1 MDQYR
6 TVERELAKKEIEITS
21 VQSLLENSQKH
32 IEEYKQVAE
41 SMEEELKKFKEEKE
55 KEVKGL
61 KLQLIEKTTEI
72 GNLKEKESLKEKE
85 YSSSASTNQQQKEMI
100 SKLQM
105 EVAMLTNQVNDL
117 TQLLKTERTSIETM
131 ERNYR
136 SEFQRHSD
144 DLAMWKE
151 KEKNYQEEQMKVHE
165 MKKELEV
172 REQSVKNQV
181 KQTEEEVKVEACR
194 VP

>member
-1 MDQYR
+1 M
-6 TVERELAKKEIEITS
+6 AKKEIEITS
-21 VQSLLENSQKH
+21 VQSLLENAQKH

-55 KEVKGL
+55 EEVKNL

-72 GNLKEKESLKEKE
+72 GSLKEKERLKEEE

-100 SKLQM
+100 NKLQT
-105 EVAMLTNQVNDL
+105 EVTLLTNQVKDL

-136 SEFQRHSD
+136 SEFQRHSE
-144 DLAMWKE
+144 DLAIWKE
-151 KEKNYQEEQMKVHE
+151 KEKYYEEEQVKVAK
-165 MKKELEV
+165 MKKDLEV
-172 REQSVKNQV
+172 REQSVKDQA
-181 KQTEEEVKVEACR
+181 KQSEEEVKVR
-194 VP
+194 VIWSVKG